1 MTKPRRPWTP
11 LAAIWLSLAILGL
24 IGTWTFNVLAVIAM
38 RNYIG
43 DWVGSGPAVTSLTID
58 LLVTAVAASIFMI
71 VEARRLGMRLG
82 WLYVVG
88 AGFTALAFTF
98 PLFLSNRERT
108 LAARREDGTHN
119 AKNAG

>member
-1 MTKPRRPWTP
+1 MTKPQRPWTP

-71 VEARRLGMRLG
+71 VEARRLEMRLG

-98 PLFLSNRERT
+98 PLFLSNRERE
-108 LAARREDGTHN
+108 LAARRTS
-119 AKNAG
+119 AT